1 MPVLPELDPAFNT
14 MTWVVTGPPGP
25 DVTALGHLWYTG
37 VLLAG
42 ERVGGSLMA
51 RKMTMC
57 RAAIAALAFAAVA
70 LTSAVPGAGGVAAG
84 ASPGSPGSP
93 ATPDT
98 QATPGAASAPAQ
110 TNEDG
115 TDPLPPLPDD
125 VALPIVFV
133 HGFAGSAQQYE
144 SQAIRF
150 AANGYPQ
157 DRIVAYDHDGAG
169 LDLPGY
175 VNGLDDVID
184 ETLARFD
191 VDQVYLV
198 GHSRGTFVSTQYLGD
213 AARADKVAK
222 YVALD
227 GAPCPTAVPCQ
238 AVTQATN
245 PGQAHVEV
253 ATSKESFAAQY
264 EFLVG
269 EAPEVVDIVP
279 QRDPIELS
287 GRAVNFPANT
297 GREGATLDIWAIDS
311 DTGARTGDEPHA
323 SFELGADGSF
333 GPFTAD
339 HGAHY
344 EWVLSEPGSEVQHHL
359 YLQPYLRSSHLVR
372 LLSSPP
378 DGPTRQNTNVSDDHA
393 AIITMRMREWYAND
407 VTTIP
412 GDQRDQLQIST
423 RHAGGDEEPVNA
435 VTQTMGNGTIGLH
448 FHDDAATPGETTL
461 APLPYF
467 SQQPFQNGADVLMPA
482 SGAAEPGGTITVTNI
497 PRGQTDRPQT
507 LNVPNWPSSLHAIS
521 VVFTDYPVDTDA
533 PEAALVLD
541 PAAQHTDGQQVGVTG
556 SDIPDTYAGPPFWIF
571 PATGGWVLTQCGAG
585 IEDDPSIG
593 GVFTHCAAREDAA
606 VQVQGGAL
614 DADLVV
620 GSTITGI
627 LGDEIDC
634 ATAGAC
640 VVALARV
647 ESGGEVT
654 VMTAPLSFGAG

>member
-1 MPVLPELDPAFNT
+1 
-14 MTWVVTGPPGP
+14 
-25 DVTALGHLWYTG
+25 
-37 VLLAG
+37 
-42 ERVGGSLMA
+42 MA

-57 RAAIAALAFAAVA
+57 RAAVAALAFAAVA
-70 LTSAVPGAGGVAAG
+70 LTSAVPGAGGMAG
-84 ASPGSPGSP
+84 ASPGSPDAPGGPGS
-93 ATPDT
+93 
-98 QATPGAASAPAQ
+98 ASAPAQ

-157 DRIVAYDHDGAG
+157 ERIVAYDHDGAG

-175 VNGLDDVID
+175 TAGLDAVID

-198 GHSRGTFVSTQYLGD
+198 GHSRGTFVSGSYLGD
-213 AARADKVAK
+213 PARADKVAK
-222 YVALD
+222 YIALD
-227 GAPCPTAVPCQ
+227 GAPCPTAVPCR

-269 EAPEVVDIVP
+269 EPPEVVDIVP
-279 QRDPIELS
+279 QRDPVELS

-297 GREGATLDIWAIDS
+297 GREGATLDVWEIDS
-311 DTGARTGDEPHA
+311 DTGARTEDEPHA

-333 GPFTAD
+333 GPFTVD

-344 EWVLSEPGSEVQHHL
+344 EWVLSAPGSEVQHHL

-393 AIITMRMREWYAND
+393 AIIAMRMREWYAND
-407 VTTIP
+407 VGSVP
-412 GDQRDQLQIST
+412 GDQRDRLEIST
-423 RHAGGDEEPVNA
+423 RGPGIDEPPVNA
-435 VTQTMGNGTIGLH
+435 ITQSMGNGTIGLH
-448 FHDDAATPGETTL
+448 FHDDAATPGESTL

-467 SQQPFQNGADVLMPA
+467 SSQPFQNGSDVFMPA
-482 SGAAEPGGTITVTNI
+482 SDAAEPDGTITVTNI
-497 PRGQTDRPQT
+497 PRGEADRAQT

-521 VVFTDYPVDTDA
+521 VVFTDYPVDTEA
-533 PEAALVLD
+533 PEGGLTLD
-541 PAAQHTDGQQVGVTG
+541 PADGHTDGQEVGVTG
-556 SDIPDTYAGPPFWIF
+556 SNVPDTYAGPPFWIF

-593 GVFTHCAAREDAA
+593 GFFTHCAGRDDAA
-606 VQVQGGAL
+606 VEVQGGAV
-614 DADLVV
+614 DASLVV
-620 GSTITGI
+620 RSTITGI
-627 LGDEIDC
+627 LGDEVDC
-634 ATAGAC
+634 TAAGAC

-647 ESGGEVT
+647 ERGGEVT
-654 VMTAPLSFGAG
+654 VLTAPLSFGAG